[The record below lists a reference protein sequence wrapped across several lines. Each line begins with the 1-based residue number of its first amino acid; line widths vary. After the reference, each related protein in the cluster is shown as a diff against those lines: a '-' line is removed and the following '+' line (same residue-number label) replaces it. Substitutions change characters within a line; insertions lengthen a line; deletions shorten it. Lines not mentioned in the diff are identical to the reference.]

1 MSGSH
6 SENQTTGKEVM
17 ISNQQKE
24 KKRVQTMMVTIT
36 RTDSKNYIFYFAVL
50 LGSRQE
56 PLILIDKSYAD

>member
-24 KKRVQTMMVTIT
+24 KKSADYDGYNYKDRLKELYILFRCAT
-36 RTDSKNYIFYFAVL
+36 R
-50 LGSRQE
+50 Q
-56 PLILIDKSYAD
+56 

>member
-24 KKRVQTMMVTIT
+24 KKECRLRWLQLQGQTQRTI
-36 RTDSKNYIFYFAVL
+36 
-50 LGSRQE
+50 
-56 PLILIDKSYAD
+56 